1 MPLISFIIIVCTVYT
16 MSLPSY
22 KLALVTGASA
32 GIGRA
37 VAVQLAA
44 RGIKVI
50 IIVMMMMMMMMIMLV
65 TRWWW
70 WPGPGPPWTPS
81 PPR

>member
-1 MPLISFIIIVCTVYT
+1 

-50 IIVMMMMMMMMIMLV
+50 IIVMMMMIVVMMMV
-65 TRWWW
+65 TTR
-70 WPGPGPPWTPS
+70 
-81 PPR
+81 

>member
-1 MPLISFIIIVCTVYT
+1 

-50 IIVMMMMMMMMIMLV
+50 IIVMMMVMMIVMMMMMMMMMVV
-65 TRWWW
+65 TRWCW

>member
-1 MPLISFIIIVCTVYT
+1 MESYQIGKRIQHVAINTIHYHCIVTVCT

-50 IIVMMMMMMMMIMLV
+50 IIVMMMMIVVMMMV
-65 TRWWW
+65 TTR
-70 WPGPGPPWTPS
+70 
-81 PPR
+81 

>member
-1 MPLISFIIIVCTVYT
+1 MESYQIGKRIQQVAINTIHYHCIVTVCT

-37 VAVQLAA
+37 VAVQLAG

-50 IIVMMMMMMMMIMLV
+50 MVIIIMMMIMMM
-65 TRWWW
+65 
-70 WPGPGPPWTPS
+70 
-81 PPR
+81 

>member
-1 MPLISFIIIVCTVYT
+1 

-50 IIVMMMMMMMMIMLV
+50 IIVMMIMMKMIVMMMMMIVMMMMMM
-65 TRWWW
+65 TRWCW
-70 WPGPGPPWTPS
+70 WPGPGPPWTRS

>member
-1 MPLISFIIIVCTVYT
+1 

-50 IIVMMMMMMMMIMLV
+50 IIVMMMMMIVMMIMMM
-65 TRWWW
+65 TRWCW
-70 WPGPGPPWTPS
+70 WPGPGPPWTRS

>member
-1 MPLISFIIIVCTVYT
+1 

-50 IIVMMMMMMMMIMLV
+50 IIVMMMMIVMMMLV
-65 TRWWW
+65 TRWCW
-70 WPGPGPPWTPS
+70 WPGPGPPWTRS

>member
-1 MPLISFIIIVCTVYT
+1 

-37 VAVQLAA
+37 VAVQLAG
-44 RGIKVI
+44 RGVKV
-50 IIVMMMMMMMMIMLV
+50 VMMMMMMMVMMMV
-65 TRWWW
+65 TRWCW
-70 WPGPGPPWTPS
+70 WPGPELPWTPW